1 MREGRRNQMLR
12 AFALGLAILL
22 APALPAAAQNPFA
35 PALTVNESVVTNYD
49 IEQRINF
56 LDALG
61 AAGDLRRLAV
71 EQLVEDR
78 VRVQAAVE
86 LGIALPEGAIEA
98 GIEEFAQQR
107 GINLEDVERVL
118 AARQIDRQTLEDFV
132 EAGLMWREVV
142 AARFRARA
150 MPSEADIDAALGQ
163 VANAPVEVLE
173 LAEIAIPFA
182 EHGEAEALALADRLA
197 ADLRRGAISFG
208 AAVERYSRSET
219 AREGG
224 RLPPVPAAQLP
235 PQLRGQLLLM
245 EPGQTTEPFPIAGG
259 VAILRLVSL
268 RLEPPRGLPDM
279 PEIERREGIRQ
290 QLFQQRIANFGQGYL
305 QELVGDALIVER

>member
-1 MREGRRNQMLR
+1 MLR
-12 AFALGLAILL
+12 ALALGLATLI
-22 APALPAAAQNPFA
+22 APALPATAQNPFA
-35 PALTVNESVVTNYD
+35 PALTVNEAVITNHD
-49 IEQRINF
+49 ITQRTIF

-61 AAGDLRRLAV
+61 ASGDLGDLARA
-71 EQLVEDR
+71 QLTEDR
-78 VRVQAAVE
+78 VRVQAARD
-86 LGIALPEGAIEA
+86 LGIELPEGAIEA
-98 GIEEFAQQR
+98 GIEAFAEQR
-107 GINLEDVERVL
+107 GITVADVEAVL

-142 AARFRARA
+142 ATRFRARA

-163 VANAPVEVLE
+163 AANAPVEVLE

-182 EHGEAEALALADRLA
+182 EHGEAEALDLASRLS
-197 ADLRRGAISFG
+197 ADLRRGAISFA

-224 RLPPVPAAQLP
+224 RLPSVPAAQLP
-235 PQLRGQLLLM
+235 PELRGQLLLM
-245 EPGQTTEPFPIAGG
+245 QPGQTTEPFPIAGG

-268 RLEPPRGLPDM
+268 RLEPPRGLPADM
-279 PEIERREGIRQ
+279 PEIEQREAIRQ